1 MMMMIARAQSVHA
14 PLWCLKHLD
23 FWEFS
28 HRIWNVL
35 PCAMP
40 SYGTHSDL
48 TSQEKRQNW
57 HYNHVTCLVQSAN
70 FNENQ
75 SEKKLLSI
83 SNAFTDW
90 NHIFCLKY
98 KSINVWLSAT
108 LYFFPRKTCIP
119 QTIGHT
125 FFVGFIFFHF
135 SWRKMC
141 NQYVNYAYLLFGF
154 CFLRFFFV
162 KVIFWRLE
170 KVNICFEIATI
181 SWRMNDVYTV
191 HKNVDCCTINGLE
204 RGFWSSFFSFE
215 FLFLSV
221 SQMRLLNSS
230 ICLLNVLFGSV
241 CMCILHL
248 HTSPVTSLYFHFP
261 WVIKFQLHL
270 IILCAHRAM

>member
-1 MMMMIARAQSVHA
+1 MCLFSFLIFFLVCLWSWAHNIRNNLWIDAKIQNQPIPSIQIALRNQLRNTMMMMIARAQSVHA

-57 HYNHVTCLVQSAN
+57 RYNHVTCLVYSAN

-75 SEKKLLSI
+75 SEKKFLSI
-83 SNAFTDW
+83 FNALTDW

-125 FFVGFIFFHF
+125 FFVGFIFFH
-135 SWRKMC
+135 SSLRKMC

-154 CFLRFFFV
+154 CFLRFFLW
-162 KVIFWRLE
+162 KW
-170 KVNICFEIATI
+170 
-181 SWRMNDVYTV
+181 
-191 HKNVDCCTINGLE
+191 
-204 RGFWSSFFSFE
+204 FS
-215 FLFLSV
+215 
-221 SQMRLLNSS
+221 
-230 ICLLNVLFGSV
+230 GD
-241 CMCILHL
+241 
-248 HTSPVTSLYFHFP
+248 
-261 WVIKFQLHL
+261 
-270 IILCAHRAM
+270 